1 MDLKSSDVA
10 LNLNLKSRVRAVLV
24 GEHYERSLPS
34 SIAIF
39 FLSFIVMSY
48 QYGSLVLG
56 GPMLILGV
64 CLALVTAFRG
74 VISYLGLKGKISTFA
89 NEKYLKAA
97 LTINSVFWGLVF
109 CLDTWYTDINGVE
122 KLIALSLMFGLT
134 SVAPVALITTPII
147 QGFFFVVC
155 LIFPAGIYVYR
166 IFDGSLAIQ
175 MLAIPGFLSILFL
188 YQLST
193 SRKLLKMMVRGI
205 ENTLRLQIE
214 QENLKT
220 TLAELRMTQGEL
232 SSERAKSLNSERL
245 AFLGSMA
252 SGVAHEINNP
262 LTISGGQVFKIQN
275 YLSKNPLL
283 DSSKI
288 IGTSVDKIAEMNVR
302 IRNIVR
308 GLQYFAR
315 ERKVEAPEIFSLNE
329 LMDFSAIFFNEK
341 MKTNGIQF
349 EFETPPIV
357 LIKGQKNELSQALF
371 NIVDNAIEAVHGIV
385 DSQVSLKFVRVGETI
400 NILIE
405 DNGRGIE
412 KNVQGQIFDP
422 FYTTKDVGQGT
433 GLGLSVARG
442 IVVAHGGEIQC
453 ASIPGKT
460 VFTVSLPVAKA
471 KAELEAA

>member
-1 MDLKSSDVA
+1 M
-10 LNLNLKSRVRAVLV
+10 
-24 GEHYERSLPS
+24 
-34 SIAIF
+34 
-39 FLSFIVMSY
+39 
-48 QYGSLVLG
+48 
-56 GPMLILGV
+56 
-64 CLALVTAFRG
+64 
-74 VISYLGLKGKISTFA
+74 
-89 NEKYLKAA
+89 
-97 LTINSVFWGLVF
+97 
-109 CLDTWYTDINGVE
+109 
-122 KLIALSLMFGLT
+122 
-134 SVAPVALITTPII
+134 
-147 QGFFFVVC
+147 
-155 LIFPAGIYVYR
+155 
-166 IFDGSLAIQ
+166 
-175 MLAIPGFLSILFL
+175 
-188 YQLST
+188 
-193 SRKLLKMMVRGI
+193 
-205 ENTLRLQIE
+205 
-214 QENLKT
+214 
-220 TLAELRMTQGEL
+220 
-232 SSERAKSLNSERL
+232 NSERL

-315 ERKVEAPEIFSLNE
+315 ERKGEAPEVFSLNE

-357 LIKGQKNELSQALF
+357 LINGQKNELSQALF

-385 DSQVSLKFVRVGETI
+385 DSQVRLKFVRVGETI

-442 IVVAHGGEIQC
+442 IVVAHGGDIQC
-453 ASIPGKT
+453 ASMPGKT
-460 VFTVSLPVAKA
+460 VFTVSLPVSKV
-471 KAELEAA
+471 KNEIEAA